1 MKNILFFIVISI
13 NICIFALSLKTIN
26 HETQNKGVAKK
37 EKELSYYLQLYNEIQ
52 TRDNVSQILACLDV
66 EIDELVETL
75 KRMK

>member
-1 MKNILFFIVISI
+1 MSYRWKINSVYEEYPFFHCYS
-13 NICIFALSLKTIN
+13 
-26 HETQNKGVAKK
+26 NKHLYITKEWQKK

-52 TRDNVSQILACLDV
+52 TRDNVSQILACLDI

>member
-1 MKNILFFIVISI
+1 MKR
-13 NICIFALSLKTIN
+13 KTK
-26 HETQNKGVAKK
+26 EWRKK

-52 TRDNVSQILACLDV
+52 TRDNVSQILACMDI

>member
-1 MKNILFFIVISI
+1 MLFIVISI
-13 NICIFALSLKTIN
+13 NICIFTLSLKIMKRKTK
-26 HETQNKGVAKK
+26 EWRKK